1 MLYVS
6 DVLAMKYSVSKKGEK
21 GTQQLLLKLLFQ
33 AISDVIEL
41 LKHHSILNFI

>member
-1 MLYVS
+1 
-6 DVLAMKYSVSKKGEK
+6 MKYSVSKKGEK
-21 GTQQLLLKLLFQ
+21 GTQLLLKLLFQ